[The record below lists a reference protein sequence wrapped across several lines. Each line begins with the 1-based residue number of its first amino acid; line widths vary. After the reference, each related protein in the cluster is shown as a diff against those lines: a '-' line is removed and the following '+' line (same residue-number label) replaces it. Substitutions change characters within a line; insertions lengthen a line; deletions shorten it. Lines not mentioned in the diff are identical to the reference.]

1 MFMVIEAK
9 WRVQTTPIKN
19 YGSSQR
25 GLQELRS
32 LRSSVNYDNKRGR
45 IVLMN
50 LRLLSWNVRRLNDR
64 DRRLEI
70 RNLLSMWKADVVSS
84 RNKNGGH

>member
-1 MFMVIEAK
+1 MVIEAK

-19 YGSSQR
+19 YGSNQR

-70 RNLLSMWKADVVSS
+70 RNLLRMWKADVVSS

>member
-1 MFMVIEAK
+1 M
-9 WRVQTTPIKN
+9 
-19 YGSSQR
+19 
-25 GLQELRS
+25 
-32 LRSSVNYDNKRGR
+32 NYDNKRER

-70 RNLLSMWKADVVSS
+70 RNLLRMWRDDVVSS

>member
-1 MFMVIEAK
+1 M
-9 WRVQTTPIKN
+9 
-19 YGSSQR
+19 
-25 GLQELRS
+25 
-32 LRSSVNYDNKRGR
+32 NYDNKRGR
-45 IVLMN
+45 VVLMN

-70 RNLLSMWKADVVSS
+70 RNLLRMWKADVVSS